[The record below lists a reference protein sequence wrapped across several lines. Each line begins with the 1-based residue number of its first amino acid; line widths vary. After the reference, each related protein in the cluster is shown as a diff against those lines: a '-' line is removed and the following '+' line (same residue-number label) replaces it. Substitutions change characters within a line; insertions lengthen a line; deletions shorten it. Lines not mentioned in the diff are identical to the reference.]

1 MIKAVRGTRDLLPP
15 ETALWNFVES
25 AVRDVFR
32 AYNFQEI
39 RTPVFE
45 ATELFARGVGE
56 ETDIVSKE
64 MFTWEDRGRAESDK
78 RQSLTLRPEATAG
91 IVRAYIEHKLGD
103 RGLNKLYCIGPMFRR
118 ERPQKG
124 RYRQFYQIDA
134 EIIGPASAGSE
145 SPARDAEV
153 LEMLATLLDRLGISG
168 WSLELNSVG
177 CKEDRAK
184 FNEALRRALEPVVG
198 KMCVDCQRRAV
209 TNPLRVF
216 DCKVAE
222 DQPIIETLPRIS
234 QFLDEGCRKHFEAVQ
249 EILKAVGVP
258 FVLNDRLVRGLDYY
272 TRTAFEF
279 THGALGAQNAILG
292 GGRYDGLSEA
302 LGGPAAPGI
311 GFAIGED
318 RLVMSLQEATP
329 AESVVRKPDVY
340 VAPLGAGTNGEAARL
355 ARELRRHD
363 LVVDLG
369 DETFRLKKSFEAAT
383 KAGAKYILIVGENEV
398 KVDVFALKNLASG
411 EQVAVPRGEL
421 ARKIGERR

>member
-39 RTPVFE
+39 RTPIFE
-45 ATELFARGVGE
+45 STELFARGVGE
-56 ETDIVSKE
+56 ETDIVAKE
-64 MFTWEDRGRAESDK
+64 MYTWEDRGRAESDK
-78 RQSLTLRPEATAG
+78 GQSLTLRPEATAG

-134 EIIGPASAGSE
+134 EIIGPPSAGSE

-168 WSLELNSVG
+168 WTLELNSVG
-177 CKEDRAK
+177 CPNDRAA
-184 FNEALRRALEPVVG
+184 FNDALQKALDPVKE
-198 KMCVDCQRRAV
+198 KMCADCQRRAV

-216 DCKVAE
+216 DCKVPE
-222 DQPIIETLPRIS
+222 DQPIIDALPRIS

-249 EILKAVGVP
+249 EILTKVGVP
-258 FVLNDRLVRGLDYY
+258 FTLNDRLVRGLDYY

-302 LGGPAAPGI
+302 LGGPPAPGI

-318 RLVMSLQEATP
+318 RLVMSLQESAD
-329 AESVVRKPDVY
+329 SVVKKPAVY
-340 VAPLGAGTNGEAARL
+340 IAPLGAGMNAEAARL

-363 LVVDLG
+363 LIVDLG
-369 DETFRLKKSFEAAT
+369 DESFRLKKSFETATRAA
-383 KAGAKYILIVGENEV
+383 AKYILIVGENEV
-398 KVDVFALKNLASG
+398 KADAFALKNLATG
-411 EQVAVPRGEL
+411 EQVSVPRADL
-421 ARKIGERR
+421 PRKIQE

>member
-1 MIKAVRGTRDLLPP
+1 
-15 ETALWNFVES
+15 
-25 AVRDVFR
+25 
-32 AYNFQEI
+32 
-39 RTPVFE
+39 
-45 ATELFARGVGE
+45 
-56 ETDIVSKE
+56 
-64 MFTWEDRGRAESDK
+64 
-78 RQSLTLRPEATAG
+78 
-91 IVRAYIEHKLGD
+91 
-103 RGLNKLYCIGPMFRR
+103 MFRR

-134 EIIGPASAGSE
+134 EVIGPASAGSD
-145 SPARDAEV
+145 SPARDAEL
-153 LEMLATLLDRLGISG
+153 LEMLATLLDRLGIAG
-168 WSLELNSVG
+168 WTLELNSVG
-177 CKEDRAK
+177 CANDRAK
-184 FNEALRRALEPVVG
+184 FNEALRKALDPVKD

-216 DCKVAE
+216 DCKVPE
-222 DQPIIETLPRIS
+222 DQPIIDALPRIS

-249 EILKAVGVP
+249 EILTKVGVP
-258 FVLNDRLVRGLDYY
+258 FTINDRLVRGLDYY

-318 RLVMSLQEATP
+318 RLVMSLQESAS
-329 AESVVRKPDVY
+329 AEGVVKKPDVY
-340 VAPLGAGTNGEAARL
+340 VAPLGAGMDGEAARL

-369 DETFRLKKSFEAAT
+369 DESFRLKKSFEAAT

-398 KVDVFALKNLASG
+398 KADAFALKNLATG
-411 EQVAVPRGEL
+411 EQVSVPRADL
-421 ARKIGERR
+421 ARRIQE